1 MRDGFRDIVSG
12 WTLVQDV
19 AAIGEFIEEAASWT
33 AANGGEK
40 AMLDDE
46 RATVRAMIRFQVGTA
61 IRMGEF
67 EPFIPRD
74 LPDED
79 ITAILNFDA

>member
-1 MRDGFRDIVSG
+1 MREGFREIISG
-12 WTLVQDV
+12 WNLVHDV
-19 AAIGEFIEEAASWT
+19 DAIGERIEDAARWT

-46 RATVRAMIRFQVGTA
+46 RDTVRAMIRFQVGTA

-79 ITAILNFDA
+79 ITDILNFDA

>member
-1 MRDGFRDIVSG
+1 MRDGFREIVSG
-12 WTLVQDV
+12 WTLVADV
-19 AAIGEFIEEAASWT
+19 AAIGERIEEAARWT
-33 AANGGEK
+33 TAHGGEK
-40 AMLDDE
+40 AMLEDE
-46 RATVRAMIRFQVGTA
+46 RATVRAMIQFQVGTA